1 MIRVSQL
8 ESVRPTAPRHP
19 VGGYSPTHSDQKN
32 VKTRAYSPFRVPNC
46 DNPKPDKSG
55 RNTRGGVQNG
65 PLIINDLRNT
75 FRTPVRSRSWKNS
88 KPLVTV
94 RPVNDHLTT
103 VCGNP

>member
-55 RNTRGGVQNG
+55 RNTRGGG
-65 PLIINDLRNT
+65 PE
-75 FRTPVRSRSWKNS
+75 W
-88 KPLVTV
+88 PLDNQRLTQHFPDA
-94 RPVNDHLTT
+94 RPVSFLEKFKTVGNRTT
-103 VCGNP
+103 SQRPPDDRLR